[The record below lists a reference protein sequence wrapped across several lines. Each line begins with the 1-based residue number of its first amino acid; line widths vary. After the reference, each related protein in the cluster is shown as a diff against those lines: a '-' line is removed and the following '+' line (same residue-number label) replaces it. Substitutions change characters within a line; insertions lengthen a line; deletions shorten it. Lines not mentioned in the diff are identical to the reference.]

1 MFRFDIDK
9 RFHYGAERE
18 GMPLFVVLHKFKASE
33 IWQVSIL
40 KYTLN
45 SPNKVLTVAQ
55 MIFRNVSASSFRN
68 RMD

>member
-33 IWQVSIL
+33 IWQVS
-40 KYTLN
+40 
-45 SPNKVLTVAQ
+45 VLTYVLNPPKKALT
-55 MIFRNVSASSFRN
+55 V
-68 RMD
+68 D